1 MVKKE
6 VGQAQTL
13 AENLADAMGEVEE
26 SVAFM
31 GVSILLAGMI
41 GTTIKEDKQVPFL
54 MNLVQNIIGLLGYQV
69 EMMEMEGSYEEDGE
83 DEEDFDTKKYNPNF
97 GTMH

>member
-13 AENLADAMGEVEE
+13 AENLAETMGEVDEP
-26 SVAFM
+26 VAFM

-41 GTTIKEDKQVPFL
+41 STTIKEDKQVPFL
-54 MNLVQNIIGLLGYQV
+54 MNLVQNIIGLLGYEFEMV
-69 EMMEMEGSYEEDGE
+69 EVDGSDEDDGE
-83 DEEDFDTKKYNPNF
+83 EEEFDLKKYNPNF
-97 GTMH
+97 RTKH

>member
-26 SVAFM
+26 PVAFM

-54 MNLVQNIIGLLGYQV
+54 MNLVQNIIGLLGYEV
-69 EMMEMEGSYEEDGE
+69 EMTEMEGSYEEDGE
-83 DEEDFDTKKYNPNF
+83 DEEDFDIKKYNPNF
-97 GTMH
+97 RTKH